1 MKHSFISFQSNLF
14 DRVYHQIPNE
24 WEFGQEEGV
33 RMLSAIWV
41 AFLVLAL
48 VCGAATGR
56 LDAVTTA
63 LGTGAGEA
71 ITLLIGITGLM
82 CFWSGVMELVQ
93 ASGLSAKLSH
103 ALMPLL
109 KPLFGKAAEDR
120 QAMEAVSANVA
131 ANLLGLS
138 NAATPLGLRAAD
150 RLYTLEGRRGAP
162 DSVLTLITLNTASI
176 QLIPS
181 TVAAVRAA
189 CGAAAPFDIMLPVW
203 GASVFSVAVVLI
215 SGRLLRSV
223 FREEK

>member
-1 MKHSFISFQSNLF
+1 M
-14 DRVYHQIPNE
+14 
-24 WEFGQEEGV
+24 V
-33 RMLSAIWV
+33 RMLSAVWV
-41 AFLVLAL
+41 AFLLLAL
-48 VCGAATGR
+48 LCGAATGR
-56 LDAVTTA
+56 LEAVTAA
-63 LGTGAGEA
+63 LGEGAGEA
-71 ITLLIGITGLM
+71 VTLLVGITGLM

-93 ASGLSAKLSH
+93 QSGLSAKLSR

-109 KPLFGKAAEDR
+109 RPLFGRAADDR

-162 DSVLTLITLNTASI
+162 DTVLTLITLNTASI

-181 TVAAVRAA
+181 TVAAIRAA
-189 CGAAAPFDIMLPVW
+189 NGAAAPFDIMLPVW
-203 GASVFSVAVVLI
+203 GASVFSVAVVLAA
-215 SGRLLRSV
+215 GRLLRPL

>member
-1 MKHSFISFQSNLF
+1 
-14 DRVYHQIPNE
+14 
-24 WEFGQEEGV
+24 
-33 RMLSAIWV
+33 MLSAIWV

-71 ITLLIGITGLM
+71 IKLLIGITGLM

>member
-1 MKHSFISFQSNLF
+1 
-14 DRVYHQIPNE
+14 
-24 WEFGQEEGV
+24 
-33 RMLSAIWV
+33 MLSAIWV

-48 VCGAATGR
+48 VSGAATGR

-109 KPLFGKAAEDR
+109 KPLFGKAAADR

-215 SGRLLRSV
+215 SSRLLRSV

>member
-1 MKHSFISFQSNLF
+1 
-14 DRVYHQIPNE
+14 
-24 WEFGQEEGV
+24 
-33 RMLSAIWV
+33 MLSAVWV
-41 AFLVLAL
+41 AFLLLAL
-48 VCGAATGR
+48 LCGAATGR
-56 LDAVTTA
+56 LEAVTAA
-63 LGTGAGEA
+63 LGEGTGEA
-71 ITLLIGITGLM
+71 VTLLVGITGLM

-93 ASGLSAKLSH
+93 QSGLSAKLSR

-109 KPLFGKAAEDR
+109 RPLFGRAADDR

-162 DSVLTLITLNTASI
+162 DTVLTLITLNTASI

-181 TVAAVRAA
+181 TVAAIRAA
-189 CGAAAPFDIMLPVW
+189 NGAAAPFDIMLPVW
-203 GASVFSVAVVLI
+203 GASVFSVAVVLAA
-215 SGRLLRSV
+215 GRLLRPL